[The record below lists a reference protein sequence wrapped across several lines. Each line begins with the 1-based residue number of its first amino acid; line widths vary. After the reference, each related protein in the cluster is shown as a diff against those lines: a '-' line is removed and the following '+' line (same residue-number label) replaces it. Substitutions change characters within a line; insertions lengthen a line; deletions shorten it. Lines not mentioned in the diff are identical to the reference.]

1 MSPRKVCAP
10 LRAPRLPQWV
20 RLASLEWLMLFR
32 VIGYV
37 ALSSAA
43 VVVSAA
49 SCSVFVID
57 TAQAQCESAAD
68 CVALGIGDACVDQ
81 VCVGGGTGAGGTGG
95 GGTGG
100 SEPVDPKWGCLGEI
114 EWPAP
119 VNPMTTLRFGF
130 RSAID
135 STAPANIA
143 ARFCA
148 ALDVECLN
156 PLVSDIPIVDGVV
169 EFEVES
175 GTIGYLE
182 VTSTV
187 DPPTIRPALIYSSRP
202 AGGSDVPQELP
213 IPVILVTPGE
223 YDAIVQSTEF
233 VTNEERGTLLT
244 ITTDCTGQPS
254 AGVRIDSTKKDA
266 ESTPFYFVGLLPD
279 PDATQT
285 DIGGFGGIFN
295 MPLGAGTVDAFVA
308 ADDRWIGR
316 TSFHIRAGWLTNVPI
331 EPTPGQ

>member
-1 MSPRKVCAP
+1 MTWRHTCAAQ
-10 LRAPRLPQWV
+10 LALRLPHS
-20 RLASLEWLMLFR
+20 RSIASLTMLMLFR
-32 VIGYV
+32 VVGCV
-37 ALSSAA
+37 ALFGATIF
-43 VVVSAA
+43 VAA
-49 SCSVFVID
+49 SGCSVFVID

-68 CVALGIGDACVDQ
+68 CVELGIGNACVDQ
-81 VCVGGGTGAGGTGG
+81 VCVGESTGSGG
-95 GGTGG
+95 GGGG
-100 SEPVDPKWGCLGEI
+100 EPVDPKWGCLGKV

-135 STAPANIA
+135 SSAPPNIA

-156 PLVSDIPIVDGVV
+156 PIVPDIPIVDGVV

-182 VTSTV
+182 VQSTV

-202 AGGSDVPQELP
+202 AGGSEVPQELP

-223 YDAIVQSTEF
+223 YDAIVLSTEF
-233 VTNEERGTLLT
+233 VTNPERGTLLT
-244 ITTDCTGQPS
+244 ITSDCTGQPS

-266 ESTPFYFVGLLPD
+266 SATLFYFIGLLPD
-279 PDATQT
+279 PNATQT

-295 MPLGAGTVDAFVA
+295 MPVGAGTVDAYVA

-316 TSFHIRAGWLTNVPI
+316 SSYHIRPGWLTNVPI
-331 EPTPGQ
+331 EPTPAQ